1 MTTTQTITV
10 LKIEDHGGEGVCTAC
25 GKEGLRWVST
35 LSDGSRVGGECAK
48 KIMGWKPTAKSHAW
62 VTGMHIVAEGEMSPV
77 QHAVLWSNEAGTWSV
92 LAINGTAQCSGGP
105 NSIRAEFDRTTA

>member
-10 LKIEDHGGEGVCTAC
+10 LKIEDHGGEGICTAC
-25 GKEGLRWVST
+25 GKEGLRWVSI

-62 VTGMHIVAEGEMSPV
+62 VTGLHIIAEGDMSPV
-77 QHAVLWSNEAGTWSV
+77 QYAVLWSDETGRRGAVS
-92 LAINGTAQCSGGP
+92 INGVANVSGP
-105 NSIRAEFDRTTA
+105 LDWCRQEYDRYMN